1 MNLYLQ
7 LIAKKL
13 SGEINP
19 EEDEILQLWINASSE
34 NELLFRRLEDV
45 WHKGK
50 FVTRVNGQEQTYAR
64 IADQLG
70 ITHEEENSIPNHKSK
85 GFGKVW
91 LRAAAVVFL
100 MLGAT
105 LFFVWKSTNP
115 SPEATSTAENKSV
128 VKITKS
134 NPRGQKSIIQLPD
147 GSEVRLNAES
157 YLEYPQDF
165 TTSRDIKLVG
175 EAFFEVKRDTV
186 HPFTVTSGD
195 IKVTV
200 LGTSFNV
207 QAFPFEEE
215 MSVAVESGLV
225 EVEKKGNG
233 AARKMSQLH
242 PLEMV
247 RVNHKRGDFEVSSFD
262 PDEILA
268 WKEGVLVFQKDS
280 FEDIIHKLERWY
292 GVDFII
298 KRSMPVTDGFTG
310 RYNNPSLKV
319 VLEGMSYSSDFT
331 YVIEGDTVI
340 IQ

>member
-19 EEDEILQLWINASSE
+19 EEDESLQVWINASSE
-34 NELLFRRLEDV
+34 NELLYRRLEDV

-50 FVTRVNGQEQTYAR
+50 FVSRINGQEQTYAK

-70 ITHEEENSIPNHKSK
+70 LVHEEGNSIPIRQSK
-85 GFGKVW
+85 GIGKW
-91 LRAAAVVFL
+91 RLRAAAIL
-100 MLGAT
+100 LLLSAT
-105 LFFVWKSTNP
+105 VLFIWKSTQT
-115 SPEATSTAENKSV
+115 SPEASSSAENKSV

-165 TTSRDIKLVG
+165 ATSRDIKLVG
-175 EAFFEVKRDTV
+175 EAFFEVKRDTA

-233 AARKMSQLH
+233 TARKMSQLH
-242 PLEMV
+242 PMEMV
-247 RVNHKRGDFEVSSFD
+247 RVNHKRGDFEVSKFD

-298 KRSMPVTDGFTG
+298 KRNMPVTDGFTG